1 MNYISLETILSRG
14 EKVSPRV
21 LYKLL
26 HPLVE
31 QLIEMR
37 DSGDAMKNG
46 QLTAKSIVFTP
57 DYNSVEVFSAS
68 DNEQQNIK
76 DWGDII
82 FKVIDRV
89 GYNDKRLKIIAGD
102 CMAGNIDSLEELHLQ
117 LERRINRSIY
127 KLIIAIVLLGLAIMA
142 IMHFLQ

>member
-31 QLIEMR
+31 QLIEIR
-37 DSGDAMKNG
+37 DSDNISNNG
-46 QLTAKSIVFTP
+46 QLTTKSIIFSP
-57 DYNSVEVFSAS
+57 DYKNVEVFSVSA
-68 DNEQQNIK
+68 NEQKNIK

-82 FKVIDRV
+82 LKVISQV
-89 GYNDKRLKIIAGD
+89 GYNDKRLNMIAGD
-102 CMAGNIDSLEELHLQ
+102 CITGKIDSLEELHLQ

-142 IMHFLQ
+142 IINFL

>member
-31 QLIEMR
+31 QLIEIR
-37 DSGDAMKNG
+37 DSDNISKNG
-46 QLTAKSIVFTP
+46 QLTPKSIIFTS
-57 DYNSVEVFSAS
+57 DYKKIEVFSAS
-68 DNEQQNIK
+68 INEQNNIK

-82 FKVIDRV
+82 LKVISQV
-89 GYNDKRLKIIAGD
+89 GYNDKRLNMIAGD
-102 CMAGNIDSLEELHLQ
+102 CITGKIDSLEELHLQ
-117 LERRINRSIY
+117 LERRINSSIY
-127 KLIIAIVLLGLAIMA
+127 KLIIAIVLLGLTIMA
-142 IMHFLQ
+142 IINFL

>member
-31 QLIEMR
+31 QLIEIR
-37 DSGDAMKNG
+37 DSDNISKNG
-46 QLTAKSIVFTP
+46 QLTPKSIIFTS
-57 DYNSVEVFSAS
+57 DYKKIEVFSAS
-68 DNEQQNIK
+68 ANEQKNIK

-82 FKVIDRV
+82 LKVISQV
-89 GYNDKRLKIIAGD
+89 GHNDKRLNMIAGD
-102 CMAGNIDSLEELHLQ
+102 CITGKIDSLEELHLQ

-127 KLIIAIVLLGLAIMA
+127 KLIIAIVLLGLATMA
-142 IMHFLQ
+142 IINFL

>member
-1 MNYISLETILSRG
+1 MNNISLETILSRG

-26 HPLVE
+26 HPLIE
-31 QLIEMR
+31 QLIEIR
-37 DSGDAMKNG
+37 NSDNISKNG
-46 QLTAKSIVFTP
+46 QLTPKSIIFTS
-57 DYNSVEVFSAS
+57 DYKKIEVFSAS
-68 DNEQQNIK
+68 ANEQKNIK

-82 FKVIDRV
+82 LKVISQV
-89 GYNDKRLKIIAGD
+89 GYNDKRLNMIAGD
-102 CMAGNIDSLEELHLQ
+102 CITGKIDSLEELHLQ

-142 IMHFLQ
+142 IINFL

>member
-31 QLIEMR
+31 QLIEIR
-37 DSGDAMKNG
+37 DSDNISKNG
-46 QLTAKSIVFTP
+46 QLTSKSIIFTS
-57 DYNSVEVFSAS
+57 DYKNIEVFSAS
-68 DNEQQNIK
+68 VNEQKNIK

-82 FKVIDRV
+82 LKVISQV
-89 GYNDKRLKIIAGD
+89 GYNDKRLNMIAGD
-102 CMAGNIDSLEELHLQ
+102 CITGKIDSLEELHLQ

-142 IMHFLQ
+142 IINFL

>member
-31 QLIEMR
+31 QLIEIR
-37 DSGDAMKNG
+37 NSDNISKNG
-46 QLTAKSIVFTP
+46 QLTSKSIIFTS
-57 DYNSVEVFSAS
+57 DYKNIEVFSAS
-68 DNEQQNIK
+68 VNEQKNIK

-82 FKVIDRV
+82 LKVISQV
-89 GYNDKRLKIIAGD
+89 GYNDKRLNMIAGD
-102 CMAGNIDSLEELHLQ
+102 CITGKIDSLEELHLQ

-142 IMHFLQ
+142 IINFL

>member
-26 HPLVE
+26 HPVVE
-31 QLIEMR
+31 QLIDVR
-37 DSGDAMKNG
+37 DSGDATKTG
-46 QLTAKSIVFTP
+46 RLTAKSIVFTP
-57 DYNSVEVFSAS
+57 DFKSVEVFSAS
-68 DNEQQNIK
+68 ANEQQNVM

-82 FKVIDRV
+82 LKVVDRV
-89 GYNDKRLKIIAGD
+89 GYTDKRLKIIAGD
-102 CMAGNIDSLEELHLQ
+102 CMAGNIDSLEELHLA

-127 KLIIAIVLLGLAIMA
+127 KLIIGIVLIGLAIMA
-142 IMHFLQ
+142 ILHFLQ

>member
-31 QLIEMR
+31 QLIEIR
-37 DSGDAMKNG
+37 DSDNMSKNG
-46 QLTAKSIVFTP
+46 QLTPKSIIFSS
-57 DYNSVEVFSAS
+57 DYKNVEVFSAS
-68 DNEQQNIK
+68 ANEQKNIK

-82 FKVIDRV
+82 LKVINQV
-89 GYNDKRLKIIAGD
+89 GYNDKRLNLIAGD
-102 CMAGNIDSLEELHLQ
+102 CITCNIDSLEELHLQ

-127 KLIIAIVLLGLAIMA
+127 KLIIAIVLFGLAIMA
-142 IMHFLQ
+142 IINFL

>member
-31 QLIEMR
+31 QLIEIR
-37 DSGDAMKNG
+37 DSDNISKNG
-46 QLTAKSIVFTP
+46 QLTPKSIIFTS
-57 DYNSVEVFSAS
+57 DYKKIELFSAS
-68 DNEQQNIK
+68 ANEQKNIK

-82 FKVIDRV
+82 LKVISQV
-89 GYNDKRLKIIAGD
+89 GYNDKRLNMIAGD
-102 CMAGNIDSLEELHLQ
+102 CITGKIDSLEELHLQ

-142 IMHFLQ
+142 IINFL

>member
-26 HPLVE
+26 HPLIE
-31 QLIEMR
+31 QLIEIR
-37 DSGDAMKNG
+37 DSDNILKNG
-46 QLTAKSIVFTP
+46 QLTSKSIIFTS
-57 DYNSVEVFSAS
+57 DYKNIEVFSAS
-68 DNEQQNIK
+68 VNEQKNIK

-82 FKVIDRV
+82 LKVISQV
-89 GYNDKRLKIIAGD
+89 GYNDKRLNMIASD
-102 CMAGNIDSLEELHLQ
+102 CITGKIDSLEELHLQ

-142 IMHFLQ
+142 IINFL

>member
-31 QLIEMR
+31 QLIEIR
-37 DSGDAMKNG
+37 DSDNISKNG
-46 QLTAKSIVFTP
+46 QLTPKSIIFTS
-57 DYNSVEVFSAS
+57 DYKKIEVFSAS
-68 DNEQQNIK
+68 INEQNNIK

-82 FKVIDRV
+82 LKVISQV
-89 GYNDKRLKIIAGD
+89 GYNDKRLNMIAGD
-102 CMAGNIDSLEELHLQ
+102 CITGKIDSLEELHLQ

-142 IMHFLQ
+142 IINFL

>member
-31 QLIEMR
+31 QLIEIR
-37 DSGDAMKNG
+37 DSDNISKNG
-46 QLTAKSIVFTP
+46 QLTPKSIIFTS
-57 DYNSVEVFSAS
+57 DYKKIEVFSAS
-68 DNEQQNIK
+68 ANEQKNIK

-82 FKVIDRV
+82 LKVISEV
-89 GYNDKRLKIIAGD
+89 GYNDKRLNMIAGD
-102 CMAGNIDSLEELHLQ
+102 CITGKIDSLEELHLQ

-142 IMHFLQ
+142 IINFL

>member
-31 QLIEMR
+31 QLIEIR
-37 DSGDAMKNG
+37 DSDNISKNG
-46 QLTAKSIVFTP
+46 QLTPKSIIFTS
-57 DYNSVEVFSAS
+57 DYKKIEVFSAS
-68 DNEQQNIK
+68 VNEQKNIK

-82 FKVIDRV
+82 LKVISQV
-89 GYNDKRLKIIAGD
+89 GYNDKRLNMIAGD
-102 CMAGNIDSLEELHLQ
+102 CITGKIDSLEELHLQ

-142 IMHFLQ
+142 IINFL

>member
-31 QLIEMR
+31 QLIEIR
-37 DSGDAMKNG
+37 DSDNISKNG
-46 QLTAKSIVFTP
+46 QLTPKSIIFTS
-57 DYNSVEVFSAS
+57 DYKKIEVFSAS
-68 DNEQQNIK
+68 ANEQKNIK

-82 FKVIDRV
+82 LKVISQV

-127 KLIIAIVLLGLAIMA
+127 KLIIAIVVLGLAIMA

>member
-37 DSGDAMKNG
+37 DSGNVSNNG
-46 QLTAKSIVFTP
+46 QLTTKSIIFSP
-57 DYNSVEVFSAS
+57 DYKNVEVFSVSA
-68 DNEQQNIK
+68 NEQKNIK

-82 FKVIDRV
+82 LKVISQV
-89 GYNDKRLKIIAGD
+89 GYNDKRLNMIAGD
-102 CMAGNIDSLEELHLQ
+102 CITGKIDSLEELHLQ

-142 IMHFLQ
+142 IINFL

>member
-31 QLIEMR
+31 QLIEIR
-37 DSGDAMKNG
+37 DSDNISKNG
-46 QLTAKSIVFTP
+46 QLTPKSIIFTS
-57 DYNSVEVFSAS
+57 DYKKIEVFSAS
-68 DNEQQNIK
+68 INEQKNIK

-82 FKVIDRV
+82 LKVISQV
-89 GYNDKRLKIIAGD
+89 GYNDKRLNMIAGD
-102 CMAGNIDSLEELHLQ
+102 CITGKIDSLEELHLQ

-142 IMHFLQ
+142 IINFL

>member
-14 EKVSPRV
+14 ETFSPRV

-37 DSGDAMKNG
+37 DSGNVSNNG
-46 QLTAKSIVFTP
+46 QLTTKSIIFSP
-57 DYNSVEVFSAS
+57 DYKNVEVFSVSA
-68 DNEQQNIK
+68 NEQKNIK

-82 FKVIDRV
+82 LKVISQV
-89 GYNDKRLKIIAGD
+89 GYNDKRLNMIAGD
-102 CMAGNIDSLEELHLQ
+102 CITGKIDSLEELHLQ

-142 IMHFLQ
+142 IINFL

>member
-1 MNYISLETILSRG
+1 MNYVSLETILSRG

-31 QLIEMR
+31 QLIEIR
-37 DSGDAMKNG
+37 DSDNMSKNG
-46 QLTAKSIVFTP
+46 QLTPKSIIFSS
-57 DYNSVEVFSAS
+57 DYKNVEVFSAS
-68 DNEQQNIK
+68 ANEQKNIK

-82 FKVIDRV
+82 LKVINQV
-89 GYNDKRLKIIAGD
+89 GYNDKRLNLIAGD
-102 CMAGNIDSLEELHLQ
+102 CITGNIDSLEELHLQ

-127 KLIIAIVLLGLAIMA
+127 KLIIAIVLFGLAIMA
-142 IMHFLQ
+142 IINFL

>member
-31 QLIEMR
+31 QLIEIR
-37 DSGDAMKNG
+37 DSDNILKNG
-46 QLTAKSIVFTP
+46 QLTPKSIIFTS
-57 DYNSVEVFSAS
+57 DYKKIEVFSAS
-68 DNEQQNIK
+68 ANEQKNIK

-82 FKVIDRV
+82 LKVISQV
-89 GYNDKRLKIIAGD
+89 GYNDKRLNMIAGD
-102 CMAGNIDSLEELHLQ
+102 CITGKIDSLEELHLQ

-142 IMHFLQ
+142 IINFL

>member
-31 QLIEMR
+31 QLIEIR
-37 DSGDAMKNG
+37 DSDNISKNG
-46 QLTAKSIVFTP
+46 QLTPKSIIFTS
-57 DYNSVEVFSAS
+57 DYKKIEVFSAS
-68 DNEQQNIK
+68 ANEQKNIK

-82 FKVIDRV
+82 LKVISQV
-89 GYNDKRLKIIAGD
+89 GYNDKRLNMIAGD
-102 CMAGNIDSLEELHLQ
+102 CITGKIDSLEELHLQ

-142 IMHFLQ
+142 IINFL

>member
-1 MNYISLETILSRG
+1 MNNISLETILSRG

-31 QLIEMR
+31 QLIEIR
-37 DSGDAMKNG
+37 NSDNISKNG
-46 QLTAKSIVFTP
+46 QLTPKSIIFTS
-57 DYNSVEVFSAS
+57 DYKKIEVFSAS
-68 DNEQQNIK
+68 ANEQKNIK

-82 FKVIDRV
+82 LKVISQV
-89 GYNDKRLKIIAGD
+89 GYNDKRLNMIAGD
-102 CMAGNIDSLEELHLQ
+102 CITGKIDSLEELHLQ

-142 IMHFLQ
+142 IINFL